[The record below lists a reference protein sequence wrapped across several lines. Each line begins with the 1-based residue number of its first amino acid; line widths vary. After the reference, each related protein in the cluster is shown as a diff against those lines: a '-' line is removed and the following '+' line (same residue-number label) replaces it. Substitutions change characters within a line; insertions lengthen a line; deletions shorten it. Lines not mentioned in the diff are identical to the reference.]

1 MNKWRLITFLDEGNP
16 YICKTDA
23 EFERM
28 QKKYPNMKKVADD
41 IYRVGDTY
49 AEKIEK
55 CVTACDYEIIKIL
68 DEYDTRDL
76 EEIVCGLVKNHLFT
90 TADSVQGL
98 IYELEKIKEVL

>member
-1 MNKWRLITFLDEGNP
+1 MNWIMIKFEDGSNP
-16 YICKTDA
+16 YICKTQA
-23 EFERM
+23 EFDRIK
-28 QKKYPNMKKVADD
+28 KKYPNIRKISDD
-41 IYRVGDTY
+41 VYRVGDTY

-55 CVTACDYEIIKIL
+55 CVTACDLEIIKTF

-76 EEIVCGLVKNHLFT
+76 EEIICGLVKNHLYT